1 MKDEIENMSAR
12 ARRGALDNS
21 ERRQLGV
28 ALDNSL
34 DTRMLHRAGCKFDA
48 LDNVQPGDDS
58 LTERITRRVLES
70 RCPESRRGT
79 R

>member
-1 MKDEIENMSAR
+1 VKDEIENISAR

-34 DTRMLHRAGCKFDA
+34 EARMFYRAGCKFDA

-58 LTERITRRVLES
+58 LTERITQRVLES
-70 RCPESRRGT
+70 KCPNARQGT